1 MKIAM
6 IGQKYIPSR
15 EGGVEIVVERLS
27 SLLAKKR
34 NEVTI
39 FNRKRT
45 EYPLIHEYK
54 GCKVENIFTINK
66 KSFDAIIY
74 AFFSTIRAKKM
85 ARHGEFDVL
94 HYHAE
99 GPCFFLN
106 LLPKKKRRKYK
117 IVVTIHGLDW
127 QRSKWGRFASWI
139 IKNSEKRIAKYADE
153 IIVLSP
159 SIQKYFQDTYART
172 THLIPNGIDEAHLL
186 PAKIIKE
193 KFGLFKNSYV
203 LFVGR
208 LVPEKGLN
216 YLLDAWKMAKEE
228 SKSSKTLV
236 IAGGNSHDDEYYNH
250 VVQKA
255 KIDSSIL
262 LTGYVEGDELKEL
275 YSNAAFFVLPSD
287 VEGMPMALLEAISYG
302 NRCLVSSIPENL
314 AVIDEDDYSFIKGS
328 SKDLA
333 DKLVKLLSE
342 PDSRRTHT
350 VNLRSW
356 DSVVNETMKVYS
368 DDLK

>member
-27 SLLAKKR
+27 SLLAKKG

-66 KSFDAIIY
+66 KSLDAIIY
-74 AFFSTIRAKKM
+74 AFFATLKAKKM

-94 HYHAE
+94 HFHAE
-99 GPCFFLN
+99 GPCFFLK
-106 LLPKKKRRKYK
+106 LLPRRKHRKYK

-127 QRSKWGRFASWI
+127 QRSKWGHFASWI
-139 IKNSEKRIAKYADE
+139 IKSSEKRIAKYADE
-153 IIVLSP
+153 IIVLSTN
-159 SIQKYFQDTYART
+159 IQKYFLDTYART
-172 THLIPNGIDEAHLL
+172 THLITNGIDAAQLL

-193 KFGLFKNSYV
+193 KFGLVKNSYV

-208 LVPEKGLN
+208 LVPEKGLD
-216 YLLDAWKMAKEE
+216 YLLDAWKIVKEK
-228 SKSSKTLV
+228 SKSSKMLV
-236 IAGGNSHDDEYYNH
+236 IAGGNSHDNEYCNH
-250 VVQKA
+250 VVRKA
-255 KIDSSIL
+255 KNDSSIL
-262 LTGYVEGDELKEL
+262 LIGYVEGDELKEL
-275 YSNAAFFVLPSD
+275 YSNAAFFILPSD
-287 VEGMPMALLEAISYG
+287 IEGMPMALLEAISYG

-314 AVIDEDDYSFIKGS
+314 AVIDEDDCSFIKGS
-328 SKDLA
+328 SEDLA
-333 DKLVKLLSE
+333 DKLAKLLSE
-342 PDSRRTHT
+342 PDSRRSHS

-368 DDLK
+368 EKK